1 MTAQPPD
8 PNSVRGLLGLLL
20 EQVSE
25 LARLYAAAGR
35 QEVEEG
41 LNHLKVG
48 SLLMGV
54 ALSFMAV
61 AAMVLVLEV
70 VAVLGAVTGLPLW
83 AAALLVLVVVLLLAA
98 LFGWLAYRRFKRA
111 RLMPEETIAAA
122 KEDLEWA
129 QHWTKRG

>member
-1 MTAQPPD
+1 MATQTPD
-8 PNSVRGLLGLLL
+8 PNSVRGLLGLLR

-25 LARLYAAAGR
+25 LARLYAAAAR

-41 LNHLKVG
+41 LDHLKMG
-48 SLLMGV
+48 SLLVGV
-54 ALSFMAV
+54 TLSFLAV
-61 AAMVLVLEV
+61 AAMVLVLLL
-70 VAVLGAVTGLPLW
+70 VAAISAISGWPLW
-83 AAALLVLVVVLLLAA
+83 AAALLVLLLVLLLAA
-98 LFGWLAYRRFKRA
+98 LFGWLAYRRLKRA